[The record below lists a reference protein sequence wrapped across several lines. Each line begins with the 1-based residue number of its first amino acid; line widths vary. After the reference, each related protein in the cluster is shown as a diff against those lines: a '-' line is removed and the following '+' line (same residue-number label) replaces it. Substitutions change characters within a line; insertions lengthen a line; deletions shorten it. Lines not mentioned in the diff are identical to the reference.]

1 MSKEQIEHELAS
13 RKNNIQYAQ
22 HEFQL
27 DRRTGCMKE
36 GGCLRIVEGLEMVV
50 QESVLNSLG
59 NEAP

>member
-1 MSKEQIEHELAS
+1 
-13 RKNNIQYAQ
+13 
-22 HEFQL
+22 
-27 DRRTGCMKE
+27 MKE